1 MGPRFLRDAVC
12 DTTKEPRP
20 PGCSLT
26 IEERH
31 MTTVQT
37 DSRPLPDITEHEPEF
52 PRTEI
57 ALLVLVPSFV
67 AVMRWVAGPKLFE
80 SLFAK
85 TFVILGS
92 QLLVTWF
99 TASMIL
105 WYVRVLYRRGVAGI
119 TATQNEEGQFDL
131 EIDEVRIGGYLLTLI
146 ILFIGLFLSLF
157 FLGRDDLSVGIPLFT
172 LWSIV
177 TGALMALA
185 LIRVDENLGAKVL
198 GITAAVTF
206 IAALLGIYSGIDFAF
221 LGNVLFIALI
231 LLIIGYVVR
240 LFVAK
245 PRATQRFMAGFG
257 VAIFTGYLLFDFNR
271 LNALED
277 TPDADTWSVAM
288 DLAIDIYLD
297 IINLFLLLL
306 DLMSE

>member
-1 MGPRFLRDAVC
+1 
-12 DTTKEPRP
+12 
-20 PGCSLT
+20 
-26 IEERH
+26 
-31 MTTVQT
+31 MTNAQT
-37 DSRPLPDITEHEPEF
+37 DSSPLPAITKLEPEF

-57 ALLVLVPSFV
+57 ALLVLIPSFV
-67 AVMRWVAGPKLFE
+67 GVMHWVAGPKLFE

-99 TASMIL
+99 TATMIL
-105 WYVRVLYRRGVAGI
+105 WYVRLLYRRGVAGI
-119 TATQNEEGQFDL
+119 SATQNEEGKFDL
-131 EIDEVRIGGYLLTLI
+131 EIDEGRIAPYVLPLS
-146 ILFIGLFLSLF
+146 ILSFGLFLALY
-157 FLGRDDLSVGIPLFT
+157 FLGRDDLAVGMPLFR

-177 TGALMALA
+177 TGAMMALA
-185 LIRVDENLGAKVL
+185 MIRVDENLGARVL

-206 IAALLGIYSGIDFAF
+206 STALIGIYSGIDFAF

-240 LFVAK
+240 LFVAI

-257 VAIFTGYLLFDFNR
+257 VAIFTGYLLYDFDR
-271 LNALED
+271 LNALQD
-277 TPDADTWSVAM
+277 TLDASTWSVAM